1 MEAAADF
8 VPPMPRPPAQP
19 WRWLPSLILGR
30 GDILRAFTEDA
41 YRRQVIPLRLP
52 GRGLVI
58 ANHPDVVRH
67 VFVARAENY
76 ERKSWFMEQALEPVV
91 GDSLF
96 INHGEAWAERR
107 AVIAPALHP
116 SRIAAFHPHFVRAAE
131 ELAEDLA
138 RAAPGPVDVA
148 PLFAAATTRV
158 MMLCLFGE
166 AAPREAAAA
175 VAEAFAAYQAAAE
188 SVDLR
193 YLLGLPPW
201 LAGRQSR
208 RARLAAARLRA
219 LVAQALA
226 AVPEPAPPLLAAMRA
241 ARRPDGTPV
250 MDAGALANEV
260 AMMLLAGSETSATAM
275 TWAAYLIAAHPA
287 TAAALEE
294 ELAALPPGAPDAE
307 QAAGLTFARA
317 VLSEAMRLYPPVAV
331 LSRRARAADR
341 IRRFEIRP
349 GDTVMAVP
357 WLLHRHAMWWDR
369 PHAFIPE
376 RFLPEAARRQPKF
389 TWIPFGIGPRICAGA
404 AFGMAEMLVFLAVL
418 LRRFRLGVPKGWAPA
433 PQCRL
438 TLRPKQGMRLLLAA
452 R

>member
-1 MEAAADF
+1 MQAAADF
-8 VPPMPRPPAQP
+8 VPPMPRAPAQS
-19 WRWLPSLILGR
+19 WRWLPSLVLGR

-52 GRGLVI
+52 GRGLLI

-67 VFVARAENY
+67 VFVTNAANY
-76 ERKSWFMEQALEPVV
+76 QRKSWFMEQALGPVV

-96 INHGEAWAERR
+96 INHGPAWAERR

-131 ELAEDLA
+131 EMAEDLA

-148 PLFAAATTRV
+148 PAFAAATTRV
-158 MMLCLFGE
+158 MMLSLFGE
-166 AAPREAAAA
+166 QVPREAAAA
-175 VAEAFAAYQAAAE
+175 VAQAFAAYQAAAE
-188 SVDLR
+188 GVDLR
-193 YLLGLPPW
+193 YLFGLPPW
-201 LAGRQSR
+201 LAGRQNR
-208 RARLAAARLRA
+208 RARTAAAHLRA
-219 LVAQALA
+219 LIADCVA

-241 ARRPDGTPV
+241 ARREDGTPV
-250 MDAGALANEV
+250 LDAAALANEV

-287 TAAALEE
+287 TAAALEA
-294 ELAALPPGAPDAE
+294 ELAALPPGAPDPG
-307 QAAGLTFARA
+307 QAASLTYARA
-317 VLSEAMRLYPPVAV
+317 VLHEAMRLYPPVAV
-331 LSRRARAADR
+331 LSRQAQAPDR
-341 IRRFEIRP
+341 IRRFAVRA

-369 PHAFIPE
+369 PHAFLPE

-389 TWIPFGIGPRICAGA
+389 TWIPFGVGPRICAGA
-404 AFGMAEMLVFLAVL
+404 AFGTAEMLVVFATL
-418 LRRFRLGVPKGWAPA
+418 LRRFRFGVPGGWAPA

-438 TLRPKQGMRLLLAA
+438 TLRPKDGMRLLIT
-452 R
+452 RR

>member
-8 VPPMPRPPAQP
+8 IPPMPRPPAQP

-52 GRGLVI
+52 GRGLII

-67 VFVARAENY
+67 VFVANAANY
-76 ERKSWFMEQALEPVV
+76 ERKSWFMEQALEPLV

-116 SRIAAFHPHFVRAAE
+116 ARIESFHPHFLRAAE

-148 PLFAAATTRV
+148 PLFATATTRV

-166 AAPREAAAA
+166 AVPRDAAAS
-175 VAEAFAAYQAAAE
+175 VAQAFAAYQAAAE

-193 YLLGLPPW
+193 YLLGLPAW
-201 LAGRQSR
+201 LAGRQNR
-208 RARLAAARLRA
+208 RARVAAAQLRA
-219 LVAQALA
+219 LISQALA
-226 AVPEPAPPLLAAMRA
+226 AVREPAPTLLAAMRT

-250 MDAGALANEV
+250 MDADALANEV

-287 TAAALEE
+287 TAAALEA
-294 ELAALPPGAPDAE
+294 ELAALPPGPPDAE
-307 QAAGLTFARA
+307 QAGALTLARA

-331 LSRRARAADR
+331 LSRQAREADM
-341 IRRFEIRP
+341 IRRFAVRA

-357 WLLHRHAMWWDR
+357 WLLHRHVMWWER
-369 PHAFIPE
+369 PHAFAPE

-418 LRRFRLGVPKGWAPA
+418 LRRSRLGVPTGWAPA

-438 TLRPKQGMRLLLAA
+438 TLRPKDGMRLLIA
-452 R
+452 RR